1 MLMTSTPPSVTTPR
15 RISFAV
21 TVVVTFAAL
30 VSPAAVVGSVG
41 TSACAGAGAGAGEE
55 EGSCGAASASLSSAP
70 QLGGGGIIFD
80 ITATIR
86 AELPTWLSSH
96 GLGAGHRTE
105 VKSHKK
111 GDKANSSEL
120 RFNAHTGTH
129 IDAPRHFV
137 PTDPTGVDEIPL
149 HVINGPA
156 LLVEAYG
163 VPALT
168 AEVLASLKIPDSPEV
183 SRLLFRTD
191 NTRRG
196 LMGQTKFAEDY
207 VAFTDDGA
215 EYMVKHRPGV
225 RAIGVDYL
233 SIAALPHLVEGH
245 VKLLGAGVVPIEGL
259 VMPEPE
265 HELASGGGGGGG
277 GGGGIFAGWWFLHC
291 APLKI
296 GGSDGAPA
304 RAWLTP
310 MTRP

>member
-21 TVVVTFAAL
+21 AVVVVTFAAL
-30 VSPAAVVGSVG
+30 VSPAAVAGSVG
-41 TSACAGAGAGAGEE
+41 ASACTGAGAGAGEV
-55 EGSCGAASASLSSAP
+55 EGSCGAASASSSSAP
-70 QLGGGGIIFD
+70 QLGGEGIIFD

-86 AELPTWLSSH
+86 AELPTWLSSS
-96 GLGAGHRTE
+96 GLGVGHRTE

-111 GDKANSSEL
+111 GDKANASEL
-120 RFNAHTGTH
+120 RFSAHTGTH

-137 PTDPTGVDEIPL
+137 PADPTGVDEIPL

-156 LLVEAYG
+156 LLIEAYG

-168 AEVLASLKIPDSPEV
+168 AEVLASLDIPDAPEV

-196 LMGQTKFAEDY
+196 LMGRTAFAEDY
-207 VAFTDDGA
+207 VAFTEDGA
-215 EYMVKHRPGV
+215 EYMVTHRPRV

-245 VKLLGAGVVPIEGL
+245 VTLLGAGVVPIEGL
-259 VMPEPE
+259 VVPEPLE
-265 HELASGGGGGGG
+265 PGG
-277 GGGGIFAGWWFLHC
+277 GGGGIPAGWWSLHC

-310 MTRP
+310 MPPRRAG